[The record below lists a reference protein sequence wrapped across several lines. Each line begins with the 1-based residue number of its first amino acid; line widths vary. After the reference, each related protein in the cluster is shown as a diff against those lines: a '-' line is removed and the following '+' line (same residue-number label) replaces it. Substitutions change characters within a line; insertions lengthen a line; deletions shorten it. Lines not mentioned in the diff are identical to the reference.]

1 MDNAGRKTTPES
13 ELLIAC
19 ARVPKDQQ
27 ATHRIKALVTEG
39 VDWDLLL
46 ALAWRHGMVPFLY
59 LNLRSACPDGVPE
72 EKMSQLRKL
81 FLENHQRNI
90 FLAGELVKLF
100 NIFTASGISVIAYKG
115 PTIAALIYGNLAL
128 RRFSDLDIIVRKSD
142 FERAK
147 NLLVSDGYEP
157 QLNIAAA
164 RQSDFL
170 RVNYVQQFNRAD
182 GRAIVELHWDVAP
195 RNFAFDF
202 DMSSLWQ
209 RTIEIE
215 LLGQK
220 VLMPCPE
227 DLLLLLCVHGTKDL
241 WERFEWIV
249 GVAEL
254 IRVTPSLDWQR
265 ILQEARRT
273 SSTRMLFLGLAL
285 SQDILAADLPKEIIE
300 DIRADESVER
310 LLQIVKERL
319 FIVDKPYGLGF
330 RVPFHLKA
338 RERLSD
344 RVRYCA
350 RLALNTTHGDWDV
363 LSLPPSLSFVYYFL
377 RPFRLIKSYGRLSQS

>member
-1 MDNAGRKTTPES
+1 MDNAGKKATPES

-27 ATHRIKALVTEG
+27 ATHRIKAVVTEG

-46 ALAWRHGMVPFLY
+46 DLAWQHGMVPFLY
-59 LNLRSACPDGVPE
+59 LNLKSASPNGVPE

-128 RRFSDLDIIVRKSD
+128 RRFSDLDIIVRKND

-147 NLLVSDGYEP
+147 NLLVSDGYVP

-164 RQSDFL
+164 RQRDFL

-195 RNFAFDF
+195 RNFAFHF
-202 DMSSLWQ
+202 DMNRLWD
-209 RTIEIE
+209 RAIEIE

-285 SQDILAADLPKEIIE
+285 SQDMLATDLPKEIIE
-300 DIRADESVER
+300 DIRADDSVQR

-319 FIVDKPYGLGF
+319 FSEDKLYGLGF